1 MFTVTIN
8 SYSWNN
14 HSGYSWVNTST
25 KEYESF
31 NDMKEGMEEIQYSA
45 FDLVK
50 VGITY
55 LGR

>member
-25 KEYESF
+25 KPYESF
-31 NDMKEGMEEIQYSA
+31 NDMNEGMEEIQYSA

-50 VGITY
+50 VEITY